1 MHGFGSPQ
9 NVTTTHDRIATQ
21 RIHRSQQP
29 TRSPKSRG
37 APQARRRDLP
47 FAAPL
52 HGGYR
57 TVRPFAQRGHGASQ
71 VLIHIPFRFPF
82 AARVNFEKRCAAREK
97 RANAFIRVKRR

>member
-1 MHGFGSPQ
+1 MGFGSPQ

-57 TVRPFAQRGHGASQ
+57 TVRPLPRGNGASL
-71 VLIHIPFRFPF
+71 VLIHIPFRIPF
-82 AARVNFEKRCAAREK
+82 AAHANFENRFAAREK
-97 RANAFIRVKRR
+97 RGNAFIRVKNQ